1 MPSYDNI
8 NSLSEVVEALPSSWY
23 YDREIY
29 QKELTSIW
37 YKNWIFVCH
46 SNALSEPRA
55 YKTIQIGTQN
65 IIVLKDRK
73 NIFRAYYNT
82 CRHRGSALCE
92 HGQGVVKTPVLL
104 CPYHQWS
111 YSLEDG
117 HLINTSSFDEPENF
131 KKNEYSLFKVRLEE
145 WRGCIFVN
153 LDEDAEW
160 NIEDLFHR
168 SAAELERHPIEDMKI
183 GCNWQK
189 TIKCNWKSFWEN
201 FNECLHCPNI
211 HPELTS
217 LVPLYSKR
225 IINPKDHP
233 NWEDKI
239 ESSDPKDRGGL
250 SKGAETWSQDGS
262 AQGHVISSLSEAD
275 IARGQ
280 LYASSWPSVFI
291 GGYADHIRTVRILP
305 TGSETLELSVE
316 WLFEEKALNDPKYDI
331 GNVVNFAKTVM
342 EQDGKACEINQLGMY
357 SQIFNTGVLMPEE
370 YLLKRF
376 QAWVKSQI
384 IATEN

>member
-1 MPSYDNI
+1 M
-8 NSLSEVVEALPSSWY
+8 
-23 YDREIY
+23 
-29 QKELTSIW
+29 
-37 YKNWIFVCH
+37 
-46 SNALSEPRA
+46 
-55 YKTIQIGTQN
+55 
-65 IIVLKDRK
+65 
-73 NIFRAYYNT
+73 
-82 CRHRGSALCE
+82 
-92 HGQGVVKTPVLL
+92 
-104 CPYHQWS
+104 
-111 YSLEDG
+111 EDG
-117 HLINTSSFDEPENF
+117 RLVNTSSFDEPENF

-153 LDEDAEW
+153 LDMNAEW
-160 NIEDLFHR
+160 NIENLFHR

-183 GCNWQK
+183 GYNWQK

-233 NWEDKI
+233 NWKDKI
-239 ESSDPKDRGGL
+239 DSSDPKDRGGL

-316 WLFEEKALNDPKYDI
+316 WLFEEKALNDPKYNID
-331 GNVVNFAKTVM
+331 NVVNFAKTVM
-342 EQDGKACEINQLGMY
+342 EQDGKACEINQLGIY
-357 SQIFNTGVLMPEE
+357 SQMFDKGVLMPEE

-384 IATEN
+384 TVNKN